1 MKNEIE
7 EKMRY
12 YEYPVELDAMRAFYN
27 EIGYPEGRVDYSC
40 NTDGR
45 PIVDWRIHQL
55 GSLIEFKVVA
65 KSNSDVFNQMKRY
78 IRAYN
83 ARGLSLP
90 KYGVYIIT
98 ESQKYTVF
106 NLEYEAYCE
115 DAVICNNLDLI
126 VDLERKTSNADSW
139 INNTEAQK
147 GWIDENS
154 IVAYNDIYFSS
165 RGKSRKKKDDFIAE
179 LANPTIL
186 NIKPYEWQPDGDM
199 ERKLLDCLGS
209 AELKKRLGAFF
220 TPAYAARQ
228 STNYVRNIIRNLSED
243 EDYVIVDRCYDEET
257 EFLSKD
263 GWKKMKDYKDGDFV
277 MQYNPDKT
285 ATFVKPQRVI
295 NQEYTDDWVCYKSSQ
310 IDFKITKNHDCVVYD
325 NNDKEHKIFK
335 ITAEDLYKRYKKSNN
350 THYCIPKNFIY
361 DGDLDVDE
369 WKLRIFCAINAD
381 GTYRPKQTN
390 KGNAQRT
397 KRNTRFTCQ
406 DSSKRDVYCL
416 RFKKQRK
423 IDRMMYL
430 LNQANL
436 EYKMSYEVGG
446 YTCFTFNF
454 DLVED
459 CKHFPREWYNLSKH
473 SKEIILDEIFYWDGS
488 IREGKFGIS
497 KSYSTSKKEDAD
509 FIMFV
514 INSLGYSSN
523 VREDKR
529 RDKINYEIR
538 YNSISSALI
547 EKHPKDKGMFL
558 SPAKEGDR
566 CYCFT
571 VDSGMLIVRR
581 NNKIFISSNCAGGGA
596 LEQFFTEEELSHCIL
611 STMVFAEK
619 TTLKG
624 LYEGKVK
631 AILPLDE
638 TTDSEGCMPSGD
650 ALSEEFNNGLSTVLE
665 ICRRDAESR
674 GKKLVV
680 IGLENPPY
688 AEPQA
693 EATRSGKTQKGTTN
707 NWLTEQMKQDES
719 VKGKAS
725 VDLANKFIWSGFKWF
740 FDYYVVY
747 SPIKYWKS
755 QHLIDKKFLEG
766 CIANRADFHATE
778 GGISIISWKNEDTV
792 NEHVTL
798 QARVGN
804 EIKDIVV
811 KKVHTGIGKI
821 LPAINE
827 RNYDVIYTSYSG
839 TPDRQHGQLNSS
851 GAGSGNAGG
860 VSYCLVNDELKKRL
874 PLFVANCYAC
884 KDFTEKEIIMKSGDK
899 GTLYQEDREF
909 LEDCFLWCCL
919 TDRNKCISDRT
930 RQNEM
935 ALEQNSKADQIVDRT
950 GYRMDLIRE
959 WRNVITQAKA
969 CEEYNPNYKYG
980 LAQIISDLDINIDT
994 AITDKNGKFL
1004 QKKKNQALD
1013 DAIISLKTELKK
1025 FYSNYLEPKLFEYEL
1040 LK

>member
-1 MKNEIE
+1 
-7 EKMRY
+7 MRY

-27 EIGYPEGRVDYSC
+27 EIGYPEGRIDYSC

-45 PIVDWRIHQL
+45 PIVNFGTHQL
-55 GSLIEFKVVA
+55 GSLVEFKVVS

-90 KYGVYIIT
+90 KYGVYIVT

-106 NLEYEAYCE
+106 NLEYETYCE
-115 DAVICNNLDLI
+115 DAVICSNLDLV

-139 INNTEAQK
+139 INNTETQK

-186 NIKPYEWQPDGDM
+186 NIKPYEWQPDGDL

-220 TPAYAARQ
+220 TPEYAARQ

-243 EDYVIVDRCYDEET
+243 EDYVI
-257 EFLSKD
+257 
-263 GWKKMKDYKDGDFV
+263 
-277 MQYNPDKT
+277 
-285 ATFVKPQRVI
+285 
-295 NQEYTDDWVCYKSSQ
+295 
-310 IDFKITKNHDCVVYD
+310 
-325 NNDKEHKIFK
+325 
-335 ITAEDLYKRYKKSNN
+335 
-350 THYCIPKNFIY
+350 
-361 DGDLDVDE
+361 
-369 WKLRIFCAINAD
+369 
-381 GTYRPKQTN
+381 
-390 KGNAQRT
+390 
-397 KRNTRFTCQ
+397 
-406 DSSKRDVYCL
+406 
-416 RFKKQRK
+416 
-423 IDRMMYL
+423 IDR
-430 LNQANL
+430 
-436 EYKMSYEVGG
+436 
-446 YTCFTFNF
+446 
-454 DLVED
+454 
-459 CKHFPREWYNLSKH
+459 
-473 SKEIILDEIFYWDGS
+473 
-488 IREGKFGIS
+488 
-497 KSYSTSKKEDAD
+497 
-509 FIMFV
+509 
-514 INSLGYSSN
+514 
-523 VREDKR
+523 
-529 RDKINYEIR
+529 
-538 YNSISSALI
+538 
-547 EKHPKDKGMFL
+547 
-558 SPAKEGDR
+558 
-566 CYCFT
+566 
-571 VDSGMLIVRR
+571 
-581 NNKIFISSNCAGGGA
+581 CAGGGA

-650 ALSEEFNNGLSTVLE
+650 ALSEEFNDGLSAVLE
-665 ICRRDAESR
+665 ICRRNAENR

-688 AEPQA
+688 KTAGS
-693 EATRSGKTQKGTTN
+693 EAIRGKGREVKSSSDNFITEKMKESGKLKN
-707 NWLTEQMKQDES
+707 RAL
-719 VKGKAS
+719 
-725 VDLANKFIWSGFKWF
+725 VDFANKFIWSGFEYF

-747 SPIKYWKS
+747 APIKYWKN
-755 QHLIDKKFLEG
+755 QNVVDKKFLEG
-766 CIANRADFHATE
+766 SIANRADFHATE
-778 GGISIISWKNEDTV
+778 GGISIISWKNEDAI
-792 NEHVTL
+792 NEHIIL

-804 EIKDIVV
+804 EIKDVIINKLHQTPDTLFTY
-811 KKVHTGIGKI
+811 KKQDDGEDIWYELT
-821 LPAINE
+821 
-827 RNYDVIYTSYSG
+827 SG
-839 TPDRQHGQLNSS
+839 TPDFKHGYIGNQRNIAHQKS
-851 GAGSGNAGG
+851 GIGG
-860 VSYCLVNDELKKRL
+860 FINVDDPNFKNIL
-874 PLFVANCYAC
+874 PLFVANCYTC

-950 GYRMDLIRE
+950 KDHRMELIGE

-980 LAQIISDLDINIDT
+980 LAQIISDIDINIDT
-994 AITDKNGKFL
+994 AMTDKNGKFL
-1004 QKKKNQALD
+1004 QKKKNQDLD
-1013 DAIISLKTELKK
+1013 DAIISLKAELKK
-1025 FYSNYLEPKLFEYEL
+1025 FYSDYLEPKLFEYEL

>member
-1 MKNEIE
+1 
-7 EKMRY
+7 MRY

-45 PIVDWRIHQL
+45 PIVNWGIHQL

-106 NLEYEAYCE
+106 NLEYETYCE
-115 DAVICNNLDLI
+115 DAVICSNLDLV
-126 VDLERKTSNADSW
+126 VDLERKTSNANSW
-139 INNTEAQK
+139 INNTETQK

-220 TPAYAARQ
+220 TPEYAARQ

-243 EDYVIVDRCYDEET
+243 EDYVIVDRC
-257 EFLSKD
+257 
-263 GWKKMKDYKDGDFV
+263 
-277 MQYNPDKT
+277 
-285 ATFVKPQRVI
+285 
-295 NQEYTDDWVCYKSSQ
+295 C
-310 IDFKITKNHDCVVYD
+310 
-325 NNDKEHKIFK
+325 
-335 ITAEDLYKRYKKSNN
+335 
-350 THYCIPKNFIY
+350 
-361 DGDLDVDE
+361 
-369 WKLRIFCAINAD
+369 
-381 GTYRPKQTN
+381 
-390 KGNAQRT
+390 
-397 KRNTRFTCQ
+397 
-406 DSSKRDVYCL
+406 
-416 RFKKQRK
+416 
-423 IDRMMYL
+423 
-430 LNQANL
+430 
-436 EYKMSYEVGG
+436 
-446 YTCFTFNF
+446 
-454 DLVED
+454 
-459 CKHFPREWYNLSKH
+459 
-473 SKEIILDEIFYWDGS
+473 
-488 IREGKFGIS
+488 
-497 KSYSTSKKEDAD
+497 
-509 FIMFV
+509 
-514 INSLGYSSN
+514 
-523 VREDKR
+523 
-529 RDKINYEIR
+529 
-538 YNSISSALI
+538 
-547 EKHPKDKGMFL
+547 
-558 SPAKEGDR
+558 
-566 CYCFT
+566 
-571 VDSGMLIVRR
+571 
-581 NNKIFISSNCAGGGA
+581 GGGA

-631 AILPLDE
+631 AILPLNE
-638 TTDSEGCMPSGD
+638 TTDNEGCMPSGD

-665 ICRRDAESR
+665 ICRRETESR

-688 AEPQA
+688 KTAGS
-693 EATRSGKTQKGTTN
+693 EAIRGNGREVKSSSDNFITEKMKESGKLKN
-707 NWLTEQMKQDES
+707 RAL
-719 VKGKAS
+719 
-725 VDLANKFIWSGFKWF
+725 VDFANKFIWSGFEYF

-747 SPIKYWKS
+747 APIKYWKN
-755 QHLIDKKFLEG
+755 QNVVDKKFLEG
-766 CIANRADFHATE
+766 SIANRADFHATE
-778 GGISIISWKNEDTV
+778 GGISIISWKNEDTI
-792 NEHVTL
+792 NEHITL

-804 EIKDIVV
+804 EIKDVIINKLHQTPDTLFTY
-811 KKVHTGIGKI
+811 KKQDDGEDIWYELT
-821 LPAINE
+821 
-827 RNYDVIYTSYSG
+827 SG
-839 TPDRQHGQLNSS
+839 TPDFKHGYIGNQRNIAHQKS
-851 GAGSGNAGG
+851 GIGG
-860 VSYCLVNDELKKRL
+860 FINVDDPNFKNIL
-874 PLFVANCYAC
+874 PLFVANCYTC

-950 GYRMDLIRE
+950 KDHRMKLICE

-980 LAQIISDLDINIDT
+980 LAQIISELDINIDT
-994 AITDKNGKFL
+994 AMTDKNGKFL
-1004 QKKKNQALD
+1004 QKKKNQSLD
-1013 DAIISLKTELKK
+1013 DAIISLKAELKK
-1025 FYSNYLEPKLFEYEL
+1025 FYSDYLEPKLFEYEL

>member
-1 MKNEIE
+1 
-7 EKMRY
+7 MRY

-45 PIVDWRIHQL
+45 PIVNFGTHQL
-55 GSLIEFKVVA
+55 GSLVEFKVVA

-106 NLEYEAYCE
+106 NLEYETYCE
-115 DAVICNNLDLI
+115 DAAICSNLDLV

-139 INNTEAQK
+139 INNTETQK

-209 AELKKRLGAFF
+209 EELKKRLGAFF
-220 TPAYAARQ
+220 TPEYAARQ

-243 EDYVIVDRCYDEET
+243 EDYVIVDR
-257 EFLSKD
+257 
-263 GWKKMKDYKDGDFV
+263 
-277 MQYNPDKT
+277 
-285 ATFVKPQRVI
+285 
-295 NQEYTDDWVCYKSSQ
+295 
-310 IDFKITKNHDCVVYD
+310 
-325 NNDKEHKIFK
+325 
-335 ITAEDLYKRYKKSNN
+335 
-350 THYCIPKNFIY
+350 
-361 DGDLDVDE
+361 
-369 WKLRIFCAINAD
+369 
-381 GTYRPKQTN
+381 
-390 KGNAQRT
+390 
-397 KRNTRFTCQ
+397 
-406 DSSKRDVYCL
+406 
-416 RFKKQRK
+416 
-423 IDRMMYL
+423 
-430 LNQANL
+430 
-436 EYKMSYEVGG
+436 
-446 YTCFTFNF
+446 
-454 DLVED
+454 
-459 CKHFPREWYNLSKH
+459 
-473 SKEIILDEIFYWDGS
+473 
-488 IREGKFGIS
+488 
-497 KSYSTSKKEDAD
+497 
-509 FIMFV
+509 
-514 INSLGYSSN
+514 
-523 VREDKR
+523 
-529 RDKINYEIR
+529 
-538 YNSISSALI
+538 
-547 EKHPKDKGMFL
+547 
-558 SPAKEGDR
+558 
-566 CYCFT
+566 
-571 VDSGMLIVRR
+571 
-581 NNKIFISSNCAGGGA
+581 CAGGGA

-638 TTDSEGCMPSGD
+638 TTDSDGCMPSGD
-650 ALSEEFNNGLSTVLE
+650 ALSEEFNDGLSTVLE
-665 ICRRDAESR
+665 ICRRETESR

-688 AEPQA
+688 KTAGS
-693 EATRSGKTQKGTTN
+693 EAIRGNGREVKSSSDNFITEKMKESGKLKN
-707 NWLTEQMKQDES
+707 RAL
-719 VKGKAS
+719 
-725 VDLANKFIWSGFKWF
+725 VDFANKFIWSGFEYF

-747 SPIKYWKS
+747 APIKYWKN
-755 QHLIDKKFLEG
+755 QNVVDKKFLEG
-766 CIANRADFHATE
+766 SIANRADFHATE

-792 NEHVTL
+792 NEYITL

-804 EIKDIVV
+804 EIKDVIINKLHQTPDTLFTY
-811 KKVHTGIGKI
+811 KKQDDGEDIWYELT
-821 LPAINE
+821 
-827 RNYDVIYTSYSG
+827 SG
-839 TPDRQHGQLNSS
+839 TPDFKHGYIGNQRNIAHQKS
-851 GAGSGNAGG
+851 GIGG
-860 VSYCLVNDELKKRL
+860 FINVDDPNFKNIL
-874 PLFVANCYAC
+874 PLFVANCYTC

-950 GYRMDLIRE
+950 KDHRMKLICE

-980 LAQIISDLDINIDT
+980 LAQIISDIDINIDT
-994 AITDKNGKFL
+994 AMTDKNGKFL
-1004 QKKKNQALD
+1004 QKKKNQNLD

-1025 FYSNYLEPKLFEYEL
+1025 FYSDYLEPKLFEYEL

>member
-1 MKNEIE
+1 
-7 EKMRY
+7 MRY

-27 EIGYPEGRVDYSC
+27 EIGYPEGRIDYSC

-45 PIVDWRIHQL
+45 PIVNFGTHQL
-55 GSLIEFKVVA
+55 GSLVEFKVVS

-115 DAVICNNLDLI
+115 DAVICSNLDL
-126 VDLERKTSNADSW
+126 VVNLERKTSNADSW
-139 INNTEAQK
+139 INNTETQK

-154 IVAYNDIYFSS
+154 IVSYNDIYFSS

-220 TPAYAARQ
+220 TPEYAARQ

-243 EDYVIVDRCYDEET
+243 EDYVIVDRCCG
-257 EFLSKD
+257 S
-263 GWKKMKDYKDGDFV
+263 
-277 MQYNPDKT
+277 
-285 ATFVKPQRVI
+285 
-295 NQEYTDDWVCYKSSQ
+295 
-310 IDFKITKNHDCVVYD
+310 
-325 NNDKEHKIFK
+325 
-335 ITAEDLYKRYKKSNN
+335 
-350 THYCIPKNFIY
+350 
-361 DGDLDVDE
+361 
-369 WKLRIFCAINAD
+369 
-381 GTYRPKQTN
+381 
-390 KGNAQRT
+390 GN
-397 KRNTRFTCQ
+397 
-406 DSSKRDVYCL
+406 
-416 RFKKQRK
+416 
-423 IDRMMYL
+423 
-430 LNQANL
+430 
-436 EYKMSYEVGG
+436 
-446 YTCFTFNF
+446 
-454 DLVED
+454 
-459 CKHFPREWYNLSKH
+459 
-473 SKEIILDEIFYWDGS
+473 
-488 IREGKFGIS
+488 
-497 KSYSTSKKEDAD
+497 
-509 FIMFV
+509 
-514 INSLGYSSN
+514 
-523 VREDKR
+523 
-529 RDKINYEIR
+529 
-538 YNSISSALI
+538 
-547 EKHPKDKGMFL
+547 
-558 SPAKEGDR
+558 
-566 CYCFT
+566 
-571 VDSGMLIVRR
+571 
-581 NNKIFISSNCAGGGA
+581 

-638 TTDSEGCMPSGD
+638 TTDSDGCMPSGD
-650 ALSEEFNNGLSTVLE
+650 ALSEEFNNDLSTVLE

-688 AEPQA
+688 GEPQA
-693 EATRSGKTQKGTTN
+693 EATRSGKTQKGTAN

-719 VKGKAS
+719 VSGVLS
-725 VDLANKFIWSGFKWF
+725 NDLANKFIWSGFKWF

-766 CIANRADFHATE
+766 YIANRADFHATE
-778 GGISIISWKNEDTV
+778 GGISIIAWKNEDAV
-792 NEHVTL
+792 NESITL
-798 QARVGN
+798 QARVGD
-804 EIKDIVV
+804 EIKDVVV
-811 KKVHTGIGKI
+811 KKIHNSI
-821 LPAINE
+821 E
-827 RNYDVIYTSYSG
+827 RVRGSYNKQDNNNDVCYEIIQG
-839 TPDRQHGQLNSS
+839 TPDFKNGYITNDRSFS
-851 GAGSGNAGG
+851 KIKAGRGG
-860 VSYCLVNDELKKRL
+860 FINVDDPNFKKIL
-874 PLFVANCYAC
+874 PLFVANCYTC

-935 ALEQNSKADQIVDRT
+935 ALEQNSKADQIVDRIPDH
-950 GYRMDLIRE
+950 RMNLILE
-959 WRNVITQAKA
+959 WRNVITKAKA
-969 CEEYNPNYKYG
+969 CEEYNSNYKYG

-994 AITDKNGKFL
+994 AMIDKNGKFL
-1004 QKKKNQALD
+1004 QKKKNQELH
-1013 DAIISLKTELKK
+1013 DAIISLKDELKK
-1025 FYSNYLEPKLFEYEL
+1025 FYSDYLEPKLFEYEL

>member
-1 MKNEIE
+1 
-7 EKMRY
+7 MRY

-27 EIGYPEGRVDYSC
+27 EIGYPEGRIDYSC

-45 PIVDWRIHQL
+45 PIVNFGTHQL
-55 GSLIEFKVVA
+55 GSLVEFKVVS

-115 DAVICNNLDLI
+115 DAVICSNLDLI
-126 VDLERKTSNADSW
+126 VDLERRTSNADSW
-139 INNTEAQK
+139 INNTETQK

-220 TPAYAARQ
+220 TPEYAARQ

-243 EDYVIVDRCYDEET
+243 EDYVIVDR
-257 EFLSKD
+257 
-263 GWKKMKDYKDGDFV
+263 
-277 MQYNPDKT
+277 
-285 ATFVKPQRVI
+285 
-295 NQEYTDDWVCYKSSQ
+295 
-310 IDFKITKNHDCVVYD
+310 
-325 NNDKEHKIFK
+325 
-335 ITAEDLYKRYKKSNN
+335 
-350 THYCIPKNFIY
+350 
-361 DGDLDVDE
+361 
-369 WKLRIFCAINAD
+369 
-381 GTYRPKQTN
+381 
-390 KGNAQRT
+390 
-397 KRNTRFTCQ
+397 
-406 DSSKRDVYCL
+406 
-416 RFKKQRK
+416 
-423 IDRMMYL
+423 
-430 LNQANL
+430 
-436 EYKMSYEVGG
+436 
-446 YTCFTFNF
+446 
-454 DLVED
+454 
-459 CKHFPREWYNLSKH
+459 
-473 SKEIILDEIFYWDGS
+473 
-488 IREGKFGIS
+488 
-497 KSYSTSKKEDAD
+497 
-509 FIMFV
+509 
-514 INSLGYSSN
+514 
-523 VREDKR
+523 
-529 RDKINYEIR
+529 
-538 YNSISSALI
+538 
-547 EKHPKDKGMFL
+547 
-558 SPAKEGDR
+558 
-566 CYCFT
+566 
-571 VDSGMLIVRR
+571 
-581 NNKIFISSNCAGGGA
+581 CAGGGA

-650 ALSEEFNNGLSTVLE
+650 ALSEEFNDGLSAVLE

-688 AEPQA
+688 KTAGS
-693 EATRSGKTQKGTTN
+693 EAIRGKGREVKSSSDNFITEKMKESGKLKN
-707 NWLTEQMKQDES
+707 RAL
-719 VKGKAS
+719 
-725 VDLANKFIWSGFKWF
+725 VDFANKFIWSGFEYF

-747 SPIKYWKS
+747 APIKYWKN
-755 QHLIDKKFLEG
+755 QNVVDKKFLEG
-766 CIANRADFHATE
+766 SIANRADFHATD
-778 GGISIISWKNEDTV
+778 GGISIISWKNEDAI
-792 NEHVTL
+792 NEHITL

-804 EIKDIVV
+804 EIKDVIINKLHQTPDTLFIY
-811 KKVHTGIGKI
+811 KKQDDGEDIWYELT
-821 LPAINE
+821 
-827 RNYDVIYTSYSG
+827 SG
-839 TPDRQHGQLNSS
+839 TPDFKHGYIGNQRNIAHQKS
-851 GAGSGNAGG
+851 GIGG
-860 VSYCLVNDELKKRL
+860 FINVDDPNFKNIL
-874 PLFVANCYAC
+874 PLFVANCYTC

-950 GYRMDLIRE
+950 SDHRMNLIRS

-980 LAQIISDLDINIDT
+980 LAQIISDININIDT
-994 AITDKNGKFL
+994 AMTDKNGKFL
-1004 QKKKNQALD
+1004 QKKKNQDLD
-1013 DAIISLKTELKK
+1013 DAIISLKAELKK
-1025 FYSNYLEPKLFEYEL
+1025 FYSDYLEPKLFEYEL

>member
-1 MKNEIE
+1 
-7 EKMRY
+7 MRY

-45 PIVDWRIHQL
+45 PIVNFGTHQL
-55 GSLIEFKVVA
+55 GSLVEFKVVA

-106 NLEYEAYCE
+106 NLEYETYCE
-115 DAVICNNLDLI
+115 DAAICSNLDLV
-126 VDLERKTSNADSW
+126 VDLERRASNADSW
-139 INNTEAQK
+139 INNTETQK

-209 AELKKRLGAFF
+209 EELKKRLGAFF
-220 TPAYAARQ
+220 TPEYAARQ

-243 EDYVIVDRCYDEET
+243 EDYVIVDR
-257 EFLSKD
+257 
-263 GWKKMKDYKDGDFV
+263 
-277 MQYNPDKT
+277 
-285 ATFVKPQRVI
+285 
-295 NQEYTDDWVCYKSSQ
+295 
-310 IDFKITKNHDCVVYD
+310 
-325 NNDKEHKIFK
+325 
-335 ITAEDLYKRYKKSNN
+335 
-350 THYCIPKNFIY
+350 
-361 DGDLDVDE
+361 
-369 WKLRIFCAINAD
+369 
-381 GTYRPKQTN
+381 
-390 KGNAQRT
+390 
-397 KRNTRFTCQ
+397 
-406 DSSKRDVYCL
+406 
-416 RFKKQRK
+416 
-423 IDRMMYL
+423 
-430 LNQANL
+430 
-436 EYKMSYEVGG
+436 
-446 YTCFTFNF
+446 
-454 DLVED
+454 
-459 CKHFPREWYNLSKH
+459 
-473 SKEIILDEIFYWDGS
+473 
-488 IREGKFGIS
+488 
-497 KSYSTSKKEDAD
+497 
-509 FIMFV
+509 
-514 INSLGYSSN
+514 
-523 VREDKR
+523 
-529 RDKINYEIR
+529 
-538 YNSISSALI
+538 
-547 EKHPKDKGMFL
+547 
-558 SPAKEGDR
+558 
-566 CYCFT
+566 
-571 VDSGMLIVRR
+571 
-581 NNKIFISSNCAGGGA
+581 CAGGGA

-650 ALSEEFNNGLSTVLE
+650 ALSEEFNDGLSTVLE
-665 ICRRDAESR
+665 ICRRETESR

-688 AEPQA
+688 KTAGS
-693 EATRSGKTQKGTTN
+693 EAIRGNGREVKSSSDNFITEKMKESGKLKN
-707 NWLTEQMKQDES
+707 RAL
-719 VKGKAS
+719 
-725 VDLANKFIWSGFKWF
+725 VDFANKFIWSGFEYF

-747 SPIKYWKS
+747 APIKYWKN
-755 QHLIDKKFLEG
+755 QNVVDKKFLEG
-766 CIANRADFHATE
+766 SIANRADFHATE

-792 NEHVTL
+792 NEYITL

-804 EIKDIVV
+804 EIKDVIINKLHQTPDTLFTY
-811 KKVHTGIGKI
+811 KKQDDGEDIWYELT
-821 LPAINE
+821 
-827 RNYDVIYTSYSG
+827 SG
-839 TPDRQHGQLNSS
+839 TPDFKHGYIGNQRNIAHQKS
-851 GAGSGNAGG
+851 GIGG
-860 VSYCLVNDELKKRL
+860 FINVDDPNFKNIL
-874 PLFVANCYAC
+874 PLFVANCYTC

-950 GYRMDLIRE
+950 KDHRMKLICE

-980 LAQIISDLDINIDT
+980 LAQIISDIDINIDT
-994 AITDKNGKFL
+994 AMTDKNGKFL
-1004 QKKKNQALD
+1004 QKKKNQGLD
-1013 DAIISLKTELKK
+1013 DAIISLKAELKK

>member
-1 MKNEIE
+1 
-7 EKMRY
+7 MRY

-45 PIVDWRIHQL
+45 PIVNFGTHQL
-55 GSLIEFKVVA
+55 GSLVEFKVVS

-106 NLEYEAYCE
+106 NLEYETYCE
-115 DAVICNNLDLI
+115 DAVICSNLDLV

-139 INNTEAQK
+139 INNTETQK

-220 TPAYAARQ
+220 TPEYAARQ

-243 EDYVIVDRCYDEET
+243 EDYVIVDR
-257 EFLSKD
+257 
-263 GWKKMKDYKDGDFV
+263 
-277 MQYNPDKT
+277 
-285 ATFVKPQRVI
+285 
-295 NQEYTDDWVCYKSSQ
+295 
-310 IDFKITKNHDCVVYD
+310 
-325 NNDKEHKIFK
+325 
-335 ITAEDLYKRYKKSNN
+335 
-350 THYCIPKNFIY
+350 
-361 DGDLDVDE
+361 
-369 WKLRIFCAINAD
+369 
-381 GTYRPKQTN
+381 
-390 KGNAQRT
+390 
-397 KRNTRFTCQ
+397 
-406 DSSKRDVYCL
+406 
-416 RFKKQRK
+416 
-423 IDRMMYL
+423 
-430 LNQANL
+430 
-436 EYKMSYEVGG
+436 
-446 YTCFTFNF
+446 
-454 DLVED
+454 
-459 CKHFPREWYNLSKH
+459 
-473 SKEIILDEIFYWDGS
+473 
-488 IREGKFGIS
+488 
-497 KSYSTSKKEDAD
+497 
-509 FIMFV
+509 
-514 INSLGYSSN
+514 
-523 VREDKR
+523 
-529 RDKINYEIR
+529 
-538 YNSISSALI
+538 
-547 EKHPKDKGMFL
+547 
-558 SPAKEGDR
+558 
-566 CYCFT
+566 
-571 VDSGMLIVRR
+571 
-581 NNKIFISSNCAGGGA
+581 CAGGGA

-650 ALSEEFNNGLSTVLE
+650 ALSEEFNDGLSTVLE
-665 ICRRDAESR
+665 ICRRETESR

-688 AEPQA
+688 KTAGS
-693 EATRSGKTQKGTTN
+693 EAIRGNGREVKSSSDNFITEKMKESGKLKN
-707 NWLTEQMKQDES
+707 RAL
-719 VKGKAS
+719 
-725 VDLANKFIWSGFKWF
+725 VDFANKFIWSGFEYF
-740 FDYYVVY
+740 FDYYVIY
-747 SPIKYWKS
+747 APIKYWKN
-755 QHLIDKKFLEG
+755 QNVVDKKFLEG
-766 CIANRADFHATE
+766 SIANRADFHATE
-778 GGISIISWKNEDTV
+778 GGISIISWKNENTV
-792 NEHVTL
+792 NEHITL

-804 EIKDIVV
+804 EIKDVIINKLHQTPDTLFTY
-811 KKVHTGIGKI
+811 KKQDDGEDIWYELT
-821 LPAINE
+821 
-827 RNYDVIYTSYSG
+827 SG
-839 TPDRQHGQLNSS
+839 TPDFKHGYIGNQRNIAHQKS
-851 GAGSGNAGG
+851 GIGG
-860 VSYCLVNDELKKRL
+860 FINVDDPNFKNIL
-874 PLFVANCYAC
+874 PLFVANCYTC

-950 GYRMDLIRE
+950 KDHRMKLICE

-1004 QKKKNQALD
+1004 QKKKNQNLD

-1025 FYSNYLEPKLFEYEL
+1025 FYSDYLEPKLFEYEL

>member
-1 MKNEIE
+1 
-7 EKMRY
+7 MRY

-27 EIGYPEGRVDYSC
+27 EIGYPEGTIDYSC

-45 PIVDWRIHQL
+45 PIIDYRTNLL
-55 GSLIEFKVVA
+55 GSLVEFKVVT

-106 NLEYEAYCE
+106 NLEYETYCE
-115 DAVICNNLDLI
+115 DAVICSNLDLV
-126 VDLERKTSNADSW
+126 VDLERRTSNADSW
-139 INNTEAQK
+139 INNTKTQK

-220 TPAYAARQ
+220 TPEYAARQ

-263 GWKKMKDYKDGDFV
+263 GWKKMKDYKEGDFV
-277 MQYNPDKT
+277 MQYNLDKT
-285 ATFVKPQRVI
+285 ATFVKPQKVI

-325 NNDKEHKIFK
+325 NNNKEHKIFK
-335 ITAEDLYKRYKKSNN
+335 ITAEDLYKRYKKNNN

-361 DGDLDVDE
+361 NGDLDIDE

-406 DSSKRDVYCL
+406 DTSKRDVYRL

-436 EYKMSYEVGG
+436 EYKMSYEARG

-454 DLVED
+454 DLVKD
-459 CKHFPREWYNLSKH
+459 CKHFPKEWYNLSKH

-547 EKHPKDKGMFL
+547 AKHPKDKGMFL

-581 NNKIFISSNCAGGGA
+581 NNKIFISSNCSGGGA

-650 ALSEEFNNGLSTVLE
+650 ALSEEFNDGLSTVLE

-688 AEPQA
+688 KTAGSDAIRGKGREVKSSSDNFIT
-693 EATRSGKTQKGTTN
+693 EKMKESGKLKN
-707 NWLTEQMKQDES
+707 RAL
-719 VKGKAS
+719 
-725 VDLANKFIWSGFKWF
+725 VDFANKFIWSGFEYF

-747 SPIKYWKS
+747 APIKYWKN
-755 QHLIDKKFLEG
+755 QNVVDKKFLEG
-766 CIANRADFHATE
+766 SIANRADFHATD
-778 GGISIISWKNEDTV
+778 GGISIISWKNEDAV
-792 NEHVTL
+792 NEHIIL

-804 EIKDIVV
+804 EIKDVIINKLHQTPDTLFTY
-811 KKVHTGIGKI
+811 KKQDDGEDIWYELT
-821 LPAINE
+821 
-827 RNYDVIYTSYSG
+827 SG
-839 TPDRQHGQLNSS
+839 TPDFKHGYIGNQRNIAHQKS
-851 GAGSGNAGG
+851 GIGG
-860 VSYCLVNDELKKRL
+860 FINVDDPNFKNIL
-874 PLFVANCYAC
+874 PLFVANCYTC

-899 GTLYQEDREF
+899 GSLYQEDREF

-919 TDRNKCISDRT
+919 TDRNKCISDGT

-935 ALEQNSKADQIVDRT
+935 ALEQNSKADQIVDRIPDH
-950 GYRMDLIRE
+950 RMKLIGE

-994 AITDKNGKFL
+994 SMTDKNGKFL
-1004 QKKKNQALD
+1004 QKKKNQGLD

-1025 FYSNYLEPKLFEYEL
+1025 FYSDYLEPKLFEYEL

>member
-1 MKNEIE
+1 
-7 EKMRY
+7 MRY

-45 PIVDWRIHQL
+45 PIVNFGTHQL

-83 ARGLSLP
+83 TRGLSLP
-90 KYGVYIIT
+90 KYGVYIVT

-106 NLEYEAYCE
+106 NLEYETYCE
-115 DAVICNNLDLI
+115 DAVICSNLDLV
-126 VDLERKTSNADSW
+126 VDLERRASNADSW
-139 INNTEAQK
+139 INNTETQK

-209 AELKKRLGAFF
+209 EELKKRLGAFF
-220 TPAYAARQ
+220 TPEYAARQ

-243 EDYVIVDRCYDEET
+243 EDYVIVDRC
-257 EFLSKD
+257 
-263 GWKKMKDYKDGDFV
+263 
-277 MQYNPDKT
+277 
-285 ATFVKPQRVI
+285 
-295 NQEYTDDWVCYKSSQ
+295 C
-310 IDFKITKNHDCVVYD
+310 
-325 NNDKEHKIFK
+325 
-335 ITAEDLYKRYKKSNN
+335 
-350 THYCIPKNFIY
+350 
-361 DGDLDVDE
+361 
-369 WKLRIFCAINAD
+369 
-381 GTYRPKQTN
+381 
-390 KGNAQRT
+390 
-397 KRNTRFTCQ
+397 
-406 DSSKRDVYCL
+406 
-416 RFKKQRK
+416 
-423 IDRMMYL
+423 
-430 LNQANL
+430 
-436 EYKMSYEVGG
+436 
-446 YTCFTFNF
+446 
-454 DLVED
+454 
-459 CKHFPREWYNLSKH
+459 
-473 SKEIILDEIFYWDGS
+473 
-488 IREGKFGIS
+488 
-497 KSYSTSKKEDAD
+497 
-509 FIMFV
+509 
-514 INSLGYSSN
+514 
-523 VREDKR
+523 
-529 RDKINYEIR
+529 
-538 YNSISSALI
+538 
-547 EKHPKDKGMFL
+547 
-558 SPAKEGDR
+558 
-566 CYCFT
+566 
-571 VDSGMLIVRR
+571 
-581 NNKIFISSNCAGGGA
+581 GGGA
-596 LEQFFTEEELSHCIL
+596 LEQFFTDEELSHCIL

-650 ALSEEFNNGLSTVLE
+650 ALSEEFNDGLSTVLE
-665 ICRRDAESR
+665 ICRRETESR

-688 AEPQA
+688 KTAGS
-693 EATRSGKTQKGTTN
+693 EAIRGKGREIKSSSDNFITEKMKESGKLKN
-707 NWLTEQMKQDES
+707 RAL
-719 VKGKAS
+719 
-725 VDLANKFIWSGFKWF
+725 VDFANKFIWSGFEYF

-747 SPIKYWKS
+747 APIKYWKN
-755 QHLIDKKFLEG
+755 QNVVDKKFLEG
-766 CIANRADFHATE
+766 SIANRADFHATE

-792 NEHVTL
+792 NEHIIL

-804 EIKDIVV
+804 EIKDVIINKLHQTPDTLFTY
-811 KKVHTGIGKI
+811 KKQDDGEDIWYELT
-821 LPAINE
+821 
-827 RNYDVIYTSYSG
+827 SG
-839 TPDRQHGQLNSS
+839 TPDFKHGYIGNQRNIAHQKS
-851 GAGSGNAGG
+851 GIGG
-860 VSYCLVNDELKKRL
+860 FINVDDPNFKNIL
-874 PLFVANCYAC
+874 PLFVANCYTC

-950 GYRMDLIRE
+950 KDHRMKLICE

-980 LAQIISDLDINIDT
+980 LAQIISDIDISINT
-994 AITDKNGKFL
+994 AMTDKNGKFL
-1004 QKKKNQALD
+1004 QKKKNQNLD

-1025 FYSNYLEPKLFEYEL
+1025 FYSDYLEPKLFEYEL

>member
-1 MKNEIE
+1 
-7 EKMRY
+7 MRY

-27 EIGYPEGRVDYSC
+27 EIGYPEGRIDYSC

-106 NLEYEAYCE
+106 NLEYETYCE
-115 DAVICNNLDLI
+115 DSVICSNLDLV

-139 INNTEAQK
+139 INNTETQK

-243 EDYVIVDRCYDEET
+243 EDYVIVDRCCG
-257 EFLSKD
+257 S
-263 GWKKMKDYKDGDFV
+263 
-277 MQYNPDKT
+277 
-285 ATFVKPQRVI
+285 
-295 NQEYTDDWVCYKSSQ
+295 
-310 IDFKITKNHDCVVYD
+310 
-325 NNDKEHKIFK
+325 
-335 ITAEDLYKRYKKSNN
+335 
-350 THYCIPKNFIY
+350 
-361 DGDLDVDE
+361 
-369 WKLRIFCAINAD
+369 
-381 GTYRPKQTN
+381 
-390 KGNAQRT
+390 GN
-397 KRNTRFTCQ
+397 
-406 DSSKRDVYCL
+406 
-416 RFKKQRK
+416 
-423 IDRMMYL
+423 
-430 LNQANL
+430 
-436 EYKMSYEVGG
+436 
-446 YTCFTFNF
+446 
-454 DLVED
+454 
-459 CKHFPREWYNLSKH
+459 
-473 SKEIILDEIFYWDGS
+473 
-488 IREGKFGIS
+488 
-497 KSYSTSKKEDAD
+497 
-509 FIMFV
+509 
-514 INSLGYSSN
+514 
-523 VREDKR
+523 
-529 RDKINYEIR
+529 
-538 YNSISSALI
+538 
-547 EKHPKDKGMFL
+547 
-558 SPAKEGDR
+558 
-566 CYCFT
+566 
-571 VDSGMLIVRR
+571 
-581 NNKIFISSNCAGGGA
+581 

-650 ALSEEFNNGLSTVLE
+650 ALSEEFNDGLSTVLE

-674 GKKLVV
+674 EKKLVV

-693 EATRSGKTQKGTTN
+693 EATRSGKTQKGTAN
-707 NWLTEQMKQDES
+707 NWLTEQMKQDEKVNGVLS
-719 VKGKAS
+719 N
-725 VDLANKFIWSGFKWF
+725 DLANKFIWSGFKWF

-766 CIANRADFHATE
+766 HIANRADFHATD
-778 GGISIISWKNEDTV
+778 GGISIISWKNEDVV
-792 NEHVTL
+792 NEHITL
-798 QARVGN
+798 QARVGD
-804 EIKDIVV
+804 EIKDVVV
-811 KKVHTGIGKI
+811 KKVHSSI
-821 LPAINE
+821 E
-827 RNYDVIYTSYSG
+827 RIRGSYNKQDNNNDVCYEIIQG
-839 TPDRQHGQLNSS
+839 TPDFKHGFISNDRSFS
-851 GAGSGNAGG
+851 MIKAGRGG
-860 VSYCLVNDELKKRL
+860 FINVDDPNFKNIL
-874 PLFVANCYAC
+874 PLFVANCYTC

-919 TDRNKCISDRT
+919 TDKNKCISDRT

-950 GYRMDLIRE
+950 GDHRMDLIIL

-980 LAQIISDLDINIDT
+980 LAQIISELDINIDT
-994 AITDKNGKFL
+994 TMTDKNGKFL
-1004 QKKKNQALD
+1004 QKKKNHDLHE
-1013 DAIISLKTELKK
+1013 AIISLKDELKK

>member
-1 MKNEIE
+1 
-7 EKMRY
+7 MRY

-27 EIGYPEGRVDYSC
+27 EIGYPEGTIDYSC

-45 PIVDWRIHQL
+45 PIIDYRTNLL

-65 KSNSDVFNQMKRY
+65 KSNSDVFSQMKRY

-106 NLEYEAYCE
+106 NLEYETYCE
-115 DAVICNNLDLI
+115 DAVICSNLDLV
-126 VDLERKTSNADSW
+126 VDLERRTSNADSW
-139 INNTEAQK
+139 INNTKTQK

-220 TPAYAARQ
+220 TPEYAARQ

-263 GWKKMKDYKDGDFV
+263 GWKKMKDYKEGDFV
-277 MQYNPDKT
+277 MQYNLDKT
-285 ATFVKPQRVI
+285 ATFVKPQKVI

-325 NNDKEHKIFK
+325 NNNKEHKIFK
-335 ITAEDLYKRYKKSNN
+335 ITAEDLYKRYKKNNN

-361 DGDLDVDE
+361 NGDLDIDE

-406 DSSKRDVYCL
+406 DTSKRDVYRL

-436 EYKMSYEVGG
+436 EYKMYYEARG

-454 DLVED
+454 DLVKD
-459 CKHFPREWYNLSKH
+459 CKHFPKEWYNLSKH

-547 EKHPKDKGMFL
+547 AKHPKDKGMFL

-581 NNKIFISSNCAGGGA
+581 NNKIFISSICSGGGA

-650 ALSEEFNNGLSTVLE
+650 ALSEEFNNGLSAVLE

-693 EATRSGKTQKGTTN
+693 EATRSGKTQKGTTS
-707 NWLTEQMKQDES
+707 NWLTEQMKQDENI
-719 VKGKAS
+719 KGT
-725 VDLANKFIWSGFKWF
+725 VNNDLANKFIWSGFKWF

-766 CIANRADFHATE
+766 SIANRADFHATE

-792 NEHVTL
+792 NEHITL

-811 KKVHTGIGKI
+811 KKVHTGS
-821 LPAINE
+821 LFSCFNE
-827 RNYDVIYTSYSG
+827 DDNEICKFHDYSG
-839 TPDRQHGQLNSS
+839 TPDFKHGTL
-851 GAGSGNAGG
+851 GNIEPNGHIKVKKLG
-860 VSYCLVNDELKKRL
+860 VNNIKQAL
-874 PLFVANCYAC
+874 PLFVANCYTC

-899 GTLYQEDREF
+899 GSLYQEDREF

-919 TDRNKCISDRT
+919 TDRNKCISDGT

-935 ALEQNSKADQIVDRT
+935 ALEQNSKADQIVDRIPDH
-950 GYRMDLIRE
+950 RMKLIGE

-994 AITDKNGKFL
+994 SMTDKNGKFL
-1004 QKKKNQALD
+1004 QKKKNQGLD

-1025 FYSNYLEPKLFEYEL
+1025 FYSDYLEPKLFEYEL

>member
-1 MKNEIE
+1 
-7 EKMRY
+7 MRY

-27 EIGYPEGRVDYSC
+27 ETGYPEGTIDYSC

-45 PIVDWRIHQL
+45 PIVNRGIHQL
-55 GSLIEFKVVA
+55 GSLIEFKVVS

-90 KYGVYIIT
+90 KYGVYIVT

-106 NLEYEAYCE
+106 NLEYESYCE
-115 DAVICNNLDLI
+115 DAVICSNLDLV
-126 VDLERKTSNADSW
+126 VDLERRASNADSW
-139 INNTEAQK
+139 INNTETQK

-243 EDYVIVDRCYDEET
+243 EDYVIVDRC
-257 EFLSKD
+257 
-263 GWKKMKDYKDGDFV
+263 
-277 MQYNPDKT
+277 
-285 ATFVKPQRVI
+285 
-295 NQEYTDDWVCYKSSQ
+295 
-310 IDFKITKNHDCVVYD
+310 
-325 NNDKEHKIFK
+325 
-335 ITAEDLYKRYKKSNN
+335 
-350 THYCIPKNFIY
+350 
-361 DGDLDVDE
+361 
-369 WKLRIFCAINAD
+369 
-381 GTYRPKQTN
+381 
-390 KGNAQRT
+390 
-397 KRNTRFTCQ
+397 
-406 DSSKRDVYCL
+406 
-416 RFKKQRK
+416 
-423 IDRMMYL
+423 
-430 LNQANL
+430 
-436 EYKMSYEVGG
+436 
-446 YTCFTFNF
+446 
-454 DLVED
+454 
-459 CKHFPREWYNLSKH
+459 
-473 SKEIILDEIFYWDGS
+473 
-488 IREGKFGIS
+488 
-497 KSYSTSKKEDAD
+497 
-509 FIMFV
+509 
-514 INSLGYSSN
+514 
-523 VREDKR
+523 
-529 RDKINYEIR
+529 
-538 YNSISSALI
+538 
-547 EKHPKDKGMFL
+547 
-558 SPAKEGDR
+558 
-566 CYCFT
+566 
-571 VDSGMLIVRR
+571 
-581 NNKIFISSNCAGGGA
+581 AGGGA

-650 ALSEEFNNGLSTVLE
+650 ALSEEFNDGLSTVLE
-665 ICRRDAESR
+665 ICRRETESR

-688 AEPQA
+688 KTAGS
-693 EATRSGKTQKGTTN
+693 EAIRGNGREVKSSSDNFITEKMKESGKLKN
-707 NWLTEQMKQDES
+707 RAL
-719 VKGKAS
+719 
-725 VDLANKFIWSGFKWF
+725 VDFANKFIWSGFEYF

-747 SPIKYWKS
+747 APIKYWKN
-755 QHLIDKKFLEG
+755 QNVVDKKFLEG
-766 CIANRADFHATE
+766 SIANRADFHATE

-792 NEHVTL
+792 NEHITL

-804 EIKDIVV
+804 EIKDVIINKLHQTPDTLFTY
-811 KKVHTGIGKI
+811 KKQDDGEDIWYELT
-821 LPAINE
+821 
-827 RNYDVIYTSYSG
+827 SG
-839 TPDRQHGQLNSS
+839 TPDFKHGYIGNQRNIAHQKS
-851 GAGSGNAGG
+851 GIGG
-860 VSYCLVNDELKKRL
+860 FINVDDPNFKNIL
-874 PLFVANCYAC
+874 PLFVANCYTC

-899 GTLYQEDREF
+899 GTIYQEDREF

-950 GYRMDLIRE
+950 KDHRMKLICE

-980 LAQIISDLDINIDT
+980 LAQIISDIDISINT
-994 AITDKNGKFL
+994 AMTDKNGKFL
-1004 QKKKNQALD
+1004 QKKKNQSLD

-1025 FYSNYLEPKLFEYEL
+1025 FYSDYLEPKLFEYEL